1 MRAGAQPMS
10 RTRIM
15 FGAIYLSY
23 KFFREIVR
31 RTTGVPAEAP
41 LPAAL
46 FAVGVVARA
55 LARLA
60 APVFKP
66 LRPRPVSAPD
76 MLAAVAV
83 PSAILQR
90 ATGVPA
96 RDAPIVSGALVT
108 GAALPT
114 MRILLALARL
124 VPAALGEVVRFAT
137 GRPLK
142 RARPATPGPARTAG

>member
-1 MRAGAQPMS
+1 MS
-10 RTRIM
+10 RTRIV

-31 RTTGVPAEAP
+31 GTTGVPAEAP

-46 FAVGVVARA
+46 FAVGVVVKA

-142 RARPATPGPARTAG
+142 RAQPATPAPARTAG

>member
-1 MRAGAQPMS
+1 
-10 RTRIM
+10 M

-23 KFFREIVR
+23 KFFRETVR

-46 FAVGVVARA
+46 FAVGVVVKA

-66 LRPRPVSAPD
+66 LRPRPLSAPD
-76 MLAAVAV
+76 VLAAVAV
-83 PSAILQR
+83 PSAVLQR

-96 RDAPIVSGALVT
+96 RDAPIMTGALVT

-114 MRILLALARL
+114 MHILVALARL
-124 VPAALGEVVRFAT
+124 VPAALGGVVRFAT

-142 RARPATPGPARTAG
+142 RAHPATPAPARTAG